1 MKFAIF
7 FESLG
12 NLGIG
17 RAVVL
22 FNRCPLACF
31 RLNSK
36 LVSIGHFAVSR
47 KTGSVLYRIAPG
59 ENWVKI
65 RPPNQSHPKDYGP
78 KLHATL
84 RRPITRSLLT

>member
-1 MKFAIF
+1 MRFF
-7 FESLG
+7 FESFG
-12 NLGIG
+12 YLGIG

-36 LVSIGHFAVSR
+36 LVSIGHFAFSR

-65 RPPNQSHPKDYGP
+65 RPPISLIPKTTDP
-78 KLHATL
+78 NHTQL
-84 RRPITRSLLT
+84 